1 MPNSP
6 WASLLKAYAL
16 PSDRAVNSPLS
27 QNDSFNGSSI
37 YACLL
42 NLGFICVLS
51 KPNLASVQPV
61 DHKKQEIK
69 LNLFLLPIFC
79 EFYT

>member
-42 NLGFICVLS
+42 NLGFMCSFKTKPGLS
-51 KPNLASVQPV
+51 STCGS
-61 DHKKQEIK
+61 QETG
-69 LNLFLLPIFC
+69 N
-79 EFYT
+79 